1 MQDSQGLFSLSIDPE
16 TKAHLA
22 DTARWAKFLSIV
34 GMVLLALAIIANILG
49 ISFMD
54 RATAVDGYN
63 DAVLMNS
70 MRVGMVVASI
80 IVIAIAFFPLMYL
93 YQFANRM
100 KVALAANEQEALNDS
115 FLNLKRYFRYIGILV
130 IILLVMYTLFFILFI
145 FGATMFR

>member
-1 MQDSQGLFSLSIDPE
+1 MQDSQGLFSLSIDPV
-16 TKAHLA
+16 TKGHLA

-34 GMVLLALAIIANILG
+34 GMVLLALAIIANIWG

-70 MRVGMVVASI
+70 MRLGMVVASI

-130 IILLVMYTLFFILFI
+130 IILLAMYALFFIVFI
-145 FGATMFR
+145 FGTTIFR